1 MFFYYSSIKQILLLA
16 TSPAIGGGLTKATLY
31 QAWICIFYCLAERCK
46 QLCNLTFSILSCG
59 TTEKV
64 RRKLIHAGRRTPWEQ
79 RMQAGGSFPCKESLP
94 DLDRR
99 GFGFV
104 WAPASACVHFFFF
117 LEKLHAFMF
126 TLLLSKPSIVS
137 RPTTLRVLSA
147 PQCSLLIILRSGSS
161 STSILH
167 TRQAAA
173 RQDRCPAQVE
183 SDVLNSKEEQLTCDS
198 LPAQVSSGIQVESAL
213 NHSFK

>member
-79 RMQAGGSFPCKESLP
+79 PMQAGGSFPCKESLP

-104 WAPASACVHFFFF
+104 WAPASACVHFFF

-137 RPTTLRVLSA
+137 RPTTLLVL
-147 PQCSLLIILRSGSS
+147 QCSTVLVADHPTNRLVVYQQPDRIVALHKWNQMSS
-161 STSILH
+161 IPRRT
-167 TRQAAA
+167 
-173 RQDRCPAQVE
+173 
-183 SDVLNSKEEQLTCDS
+183 QLTCDS
-198 LPAQVSSGIQVESAL
+198 LPAQVGSKWNQ
-213 NHSFK
+213 H